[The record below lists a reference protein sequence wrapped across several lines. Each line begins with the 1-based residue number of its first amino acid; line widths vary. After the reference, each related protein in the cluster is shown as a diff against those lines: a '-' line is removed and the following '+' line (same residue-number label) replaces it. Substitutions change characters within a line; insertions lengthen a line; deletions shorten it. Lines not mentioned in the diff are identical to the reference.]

1 MVYRTLFDLNGKTAL
16 ITGGSGAIGSAVAL
30 GLAEFGARIAIAD
43 VNLQGAEK
51 VAREVREQ
59 GGKALALEMNV
70 AKEDSIKAAVN
81 TCRADLGDIDI
92 LFNNAG
98 IQDRRMAV
106 DYPMEE
112 WDRVIDINLRGIFLV
127 ARTVAAMSMLP
138 RRRGKII
145 NTTSQQAIRGRPG
158 GSAYVASKSGVI
170 ALTRVLANEW
180 APQGLHV
187 NAIAPSSLDTPMTAP
202 VLADPARR
210 QKALAGIPVG
220 RFGTGADLVG
230 TVVYLASAASD
241 FMVGQTLF
249 VEGGRSLM

>member
-1 MVYRTLFDLNGKTAL
+1 MSYRDLFDLSAKTAL
-16 ITGGSGAIGSAVAL
+16 ITGGAGAIGSSVAL

-43 VNLQGAEK
+43 VNPKGAEL
-51 VAREVREQ
+51 VARQVRDQ
-59 GGKALALEMNV
+59 GGTAIALAMDV
-70 AKEDSIKAAVN
+70 ADEASVKAAVIA
-81 TCRADLGDIDI
+81 CQSGLGEIDV

-98 IQDRRMAV
+98 VQDRRMAV

-138 RRRGKII
+138 RRQGKII

-180 APQGLHV
+180 APHGLHV

-210 QKALAGIPVG
+210 KAALAGIPVG

-249 VEGGRSLM
+249 VEGGRSLL